1 MKKDVKGL
9 LAGICI
15 LDLADEQGSFC
26 SKLLADLGATVIK
39 IENPAGDPS
48 RASKS
53 FHYHNLNK
61 LGITLDLQDP
71 EGKPIFHT
79 LIRNADALVESF
91 SPGHLEAL
99 HLGYKQ
105 LRRINPRLIHLSITG
120 FGQTGPKRA
129 YHSCDSVQAAF
140 GGQMHVSGIP
150 AGKPLKLFGPQSCYA
165 ASLFGANAV
174 LLSLRQRKITGR
186 GRHIDLSI
194 QEAVASTLDHVT
206 IDYFQQQDDTRQAGG
221 RSSA

>member
-48 RASKS
+48 RASKL
-53 FHYHNLNK
+53 FNYHNLNK

-71 EGKPIFHT
+71 EGKRFFHT

-99 HLGYKQ
+99 HLGYKW
-105 LRRINPRLIHLSITG
+105 LRRINPRLVHLSITG
-120 FGQTGPKRA
+120 FGQTGRRRA

-150 AGKPLKLFGPQSCYA
+150 AGKPLKLFGPQSPDTADTSIFLCRKQ
-165 ASLFGANAV
+165 SLPHW
-174 LLSLRQRKITGR
+174 IM
-186 GRHIDLSI
+186 
-194 QEAVASTLDHVT
+194 
-206 IDYFQQQDDTRQAGG
+206 
-221 RSSA
+221 